1 MSDKPSIFS
10 EALQAAS
17 NTQEQQLLDYKD
29 YDAVRQNIFDKIY
42 NSVSSAF
49 PIENER
55 YKLTVDDLKYRGM
68 DEYRSTME
76 KDAVLTGS
84 DINKRLTGKY
94 KLIDKTTGK
103 TVDTSG
109 NVTLMSI
116 PYLTDRGEFVRRG
129 VRYTVPRQFRVDPGV
144 YTRIAD
150 NGMIETNVNIKS
162 GTGHNFKIEFDPDK
176 STFYY
181 KLGNRKIP
189 LVYLM
194 ESMGIPSEK
203 IKKVMGEGIYD
214 LNAKIRPSPHAIS
227 WVSSQLQQ
235 DKEAAEDSTPNNSL
249 YNYFAEM
256 ELDPVTTQ
264 RTLGAPHTNLDSDVF
279 LKAVDK
285 ALKVYHKQADT
296 DDRDSLAYQSV
307 HDFAD
312 MISEKIGKDQNRV
325 LRNQLWKLTRTGSL
339 KSMPSGVLN
348 KHLDHLFNVSGL
360 AQALEE
366 VSPLDAVAQNER
378 VVKLGEGGIPTV
390 QQAPMDARAVQ
401 PSYLGYI
408 DAVAGPESLRVGLD
422 MFMAHNVRRGKNDNL
437 LYTQFINPKS
447 GKREWVSTKQAVD
460 STIAFPEY
468 LKTNEDYVPA
478 VIKGDK
484 MGYAHRKDVDYIVP
498 SGDELYSSMVNF
510 IPLKSGIKGMRTLMG
525 AKYPKQAMPLV
536 ENEVPLVD
544 TKVSQSDGSEISMSK
559 LLGKYN
565 GAKFAP
571 TSGTVKAV
579 YKDHLVLQ
587 GDDGKK
593 HRIDLYNNL
602 PLARKTVLDNT
613 ASVKAGDKVNKGD
626 LLAISNFT
634 DKEGRAAPGK
644 NLDVAYMNYKGS
656 TFEDA
661 VVISEKAADK
671 LKHIALYPV
680 NMDKE
685 PELIYDKHRY
695 RTLFPSKFDSKQ
707 MAKLDDRGIVKP
719 GSIVEYG
726 DPLITGVRKKVPELS
741 SLGRRIQL
749 DETETWDHHTRGV
762 VTDVAETDKGYKV
775 FVRAEEPM
783 KEADKLALRVGGKGV
798 VARIIKNADMPKNEN
813 GDPID
818 VVISRL
824 TIPSRTN
831 SAQMIEA
838 VLGKVASKTGKRYE
852 LPGFLD
858 QPLHKFAEEEA
869 KKHNVKIN
877 EDLYD
882 PETGKKIPGV
892 FVGKLYAMKTQ
903 QTSESKGKA
912 RSTDFYGLEGEPGRG
927 GKHGSKHMGC
937 FVPHQKI
944 DTLYGPQRISNLVEK
959 KHSEY
964 VWTYDKG
971 KDEWEYKPITNWF
984 KYRASVDDI
993 ISIDVSGTTLSC
1005 TKNHKIYLYN
1015 GDMKLAGELKEGDEL
1030 IARKTVSTDTDSK
1043 LSKVPARI
1051 KKIRPYKHPK
1061 KGVKE
1066 INVYDFTV
1074 ADTHCYSTGSILVSN
1089 SMELEALIGHQAPKV
1104 LKDTKLIRGQKND
1117 EFWRDVKAG
1126 RTPTIPDTPLA
1137 YEKFKNLVRAAGVN
1151 YDEGTVSDSIFAM
1164 TNQQAKNL
1172 TGNRKLQNARTF
1184 AKDTLKPLPNGLFDP
1199 SNTGSTSK
1207 GEKWAFYET
1216 PEPMLNPIMENSV
1229 RRLLDITSK
1238 EFDRIVSGEEEYK
1251 GDRGGYALR
1260 KMLQDIDLDT
1270 EERKAKE
1277 IISNGPKSKLD
1288 KAIKKYRVIKSLK
1301 NKDVRP
1307 EDFMMTRIPVLP
1319 PKHRPI
1325 KKMQDITL
1333 VADLNHLYKELYN
1346 AMEDYKDVKGAD
1358 VPEDVKQ
1365 NARHTMYRAYKDLT
1379 GITKPVKAKLQEGNV
1394 GGIISQLFGKD
1405 SAKSCYDD
1413 DTELL
1418 TEDGWMDFK
1427 KYEGQCKVA
1436 TVHPLTHNFEYH
1448 DPTHIIHD
1456 TYTGD
1461 MVHLNFRNKIDLLVT
1476 PTHRNW
1482 VHLRDHKGKHDLS
1495 SNWNFMHAEDMVQ
1508 CGTRMHMLRTAEGF
1522 RGSTQVPEW
1531 VQSTPEEFAEFVGLW
1546 TAEGSIHSDRH
1557 AVDISQIPT
1566 EKNKIICKRLDYLIE
1581 QIGLSYSRYEF
1592 ELGERTDEY
1601 KGNASYSVRWSILDK
1616 RLVKWLCTHVKEGAL
1631 NKHFSREIHN
1641 WDASLLRSLVCGF
1654 LQGDGFRRQK
1664 RCKEGAI
1671 SRHRYTND
1679 FYEWSGF
1686 STISKKLVDDF
1697 IEIGCKIGVSFY
1709 LHEIREFPDKPNR
1722 HKQYQVYLATCHYA
1736 TASTKGKYIK
1746 RIPYTGGIHCV
1757 TVPNGLLI
1765 VRRNGKTCVSG
1776 NSLIKRKVLETNVDV
1791 AGMGVVAPNP
1801 ALKLNQVGLPVNQ
1814 AWDLYEPFIIQYM
1827 VRNNVPA
1834 TTAAREVETRSKRAF
1849 DALQK
1854 VVSKR
1859 PVILNRAPSLHKYSM
1874 MALWPRLVR
1883 GDVVQVPPQ
1892 IVEPMGMDFDGD
1904 EQINTVLIALPKENK
1919 GCLSK
1924 NLFGNSEDW
1933 NYTKT
1938 WKKQKENSMAYVNFG
1953 VAGEKSYDFYV
1964 IDLEEFPH
1972 MEKVSSKE
1980 HRTFYRVPEGVKVIA
1995 FDEVVN
2001 KPVLTDVALW
2011 SEHKDREVWLVNLSN
2026 KKQII
2031 TDDDERAVYGI
2042 LKGTY
2047 DFVRRRPVEAMDVL
2061 VPQMRNTDSIYNETF
2076 LTLPTKKYY
2085 TESNATTNHIHSG
2098 ITLDSDFGYLLGAV
2112 AGDGWVTYN
2121 KDKVAGQVNIS
2132 GTEKEVVDK
2141 VKKSVSKLF
2150 PEYTPKWHF
2159 RQIIDSMGK
2168 STTHVFTSIETAK
2181 MLTDL
2186 IGRGAHNKHLP
2197 PFWHRTKREFRIGL
2211 LSGLLDTDGSI
2222 CVTHGKKKPQL
2233 ACNIGS
2239 VSLRL
2244 LREAQQLLFS
2254 LGIYSKILFSTKTK
2268 SNNDFW
2274 MLSISAVDIYKVK
2287 NELVCEKQRI
2297 HRSLEECKPEGTSKQ
2312 AVKNDMIP
2320 IDKETADALY
2330 KRLRVLNKEGKVK
2343 SGLYS
2348 ALNRSKKIGR
2358 VARTT
2363 FNKAVDLCPDIEIP
2377 VQLKK
2382 IAENTEITW
2391 TYVKDIENT
2400 GKKETGY
2407 DLTVPGYETFMSM
2420 DGVILS
2426 NTASYTVPVSDQAV
2440 QEAIDK
2446 MMPDKHLISGR
2457 RNEPNFIPSQ
2467 EYAEGLYYAS
2477 KEPRRQQPVR
2487 FASEQAMK
2495 EAYKRGEIQVD
2506 TPVVIG

>member
-10 EALQAAS
+10 EALQATS
-17 NTQEQQLLDYKD
+17 NNQEQQLLDYKD

-55 YKLTVDDLKYRGM
+55 YKLTVEDLKYKGM

-94 KLIDKTTGK
+94 KLIDKSTGK

-181 KLGNRKIP
+181 KLGDRKIP

-194 ESMGIPSEK
+194 ESMGIPSNK
-203 IKKVMGEGIYD
+203 IKEVMGEGIYD

-227 WVSSQLQQ
+227 WVSRQLQQ
-235 DKEAAEDSTPNNSL
+235 DKEAAEDSAPNNSL
-249 YNYFAEM
+249 YNYFAKM

-264 RTLGAPHTNLDSDVF
+264 RTLETPHTHLDSDVF

-285 ALKVYHKQADT
+285 ALKVYHKKEDT

-390 QQAPMDARAVQ
+390 QQAPMNARAVQ

-437 LYTQFINPKS
+437 LYTRFINPKS

-544 TKVSQSDGSEISMSK
+544 TKVSQPDGSEISMSR

-579 YKDHLVLQ
+579 YKDHIVFQ

-680 NMDKE
+680 DMDKE

-695 RTLFPSKFDSKQ
+695 RTLFPSKFNSKQ
-707 MAKLDDRGIVKP
+707 MAKLDDRGIIKP

-775 FVRAEEPM
+775 FIRAEEPM

-838 VLGKVASKTGKRYE
+838 TLGKVAAKTGKRYE

-912 RSTDFYGLEGEPGRG
+912 RSIDFYGLEGEPGRG

-944 DTLYGPQRISNLVEK
+944 DTLHGPQRISNLVEK

-964 VWTYDKG
+964 VWTYDKD
-971 KDEWEYKPITNWF
+971 KNEWGYKPITNWF

-993 ISIDVSGTTLSC
+993 ISIDVSGALCQQGTKKIKRLSTLSC
-1005 TKNHKIYLYN
+1005 TKNHKIYLYD
-1015 GDMKLAGELKEGDEL
+1015 GTVKLAGELKEGDEL
-1030 IARKTVSTDTDSK
+1030 ITSGPVPTDDQYAAALGTMLKEVRNIQTNESIKKHKTISK
-1043 LSKVPARI
+1043 LAKVPARI

-1089 SMELEALIGHQAPKV
+1089 SMELEALIGHQASKV

-1117 EFWRDVKAG
+1117 EFWRDVKEG

-1184 AKDTLKPLPNGLFDP
+1184 AKDTLKPLPKGLFDP
-1199 SNTGSTSK
+1199 DKTGSTSK
-1207 GEKWAFYET
+1207 GDKWAFYET
-1216 PEPMLNPIMENSV
+1216 PEPMLNPIMETSV
-1229 RRLLDITSK
+1229 KRLLGLTSK
-1238 EFDRIVSGEEEYK
+1238 EFDRIVSGEKEYK

-1260 KMLQDIDLDT
+1260 KMLQDADLDI

-1288 KAIKKYRVIKSLK
+1288 KAVKKYRVIKSLK
-1301 NKDVRP
+1301 NKGVRP

-1346 AMEDYKDVKGAD
+1346 AMEDYKDVKEAD

-1365 NARHTMYRAYKDLT
+1365 NARHTMYKAYKDLT
-1379 GITKPVKAKLQEGNV
+1379 GITKPVKAKLQERNV

-1405 SAKSCYDD
+1405 NAKS
-1413 DTELL
+1413 
-1418 TEDGWMDFK
+1418 
-1427 KYEGQCKVA
+1427 
-1436 TVHPLTHNFEYH
+1436 
-1448 DPTHIIHD
+1448 
-1456 TYTGD
+1456 
-1461 MVHLNFRNKIDLLVT
+1461 
-1476 PTHRNW
+1476 
-1482 VHLRDHKGKHDLS
+1482 
-1495 SNWNFMHAEDMVQ
+1495 
-1508 CGTRMHMLRTAEGF
+1508 
-1522 RGSTQVPEW
+1522 
-1531 VQSTPEEFAEFVGLW
+1531 
-1546 TAEGSIHSDRH
+1546 
-1557 AVDISQIPT
+1557 
-1566 EKNKIICKRLDYLIE
+1566 
-1581 QIGLSYSRYEF
+1581 
-1592 ELGERTDEY
+1592 
-1601 KGNASYSVRWSILDK
+1601 
-1616 RLVKWLCTHVKEGAL
+1616 
-1631 NKHFSREIHN
+1631 
-1641 WDASLLRSLVCGF
+1641 SLV
-1654 LQGDGFRRQK
+1654 
-1664 RCKEGAI
+1664 
-1671 SRHRYTND
+1671 
-1679 FYEWSGF
+1679 
-1686 STISKKLVDDF
+1686 
-1697 IEIGCKIGVSFY
+1697 
-1709 LHEIREFPDKPNR
+1709 
-1722 HKQYQVYLATCHYA
+1722 
-1736 TASTKGKYIK
+1736 
-1746 RIPYTGGIHCV
+1746 
-1757 TVPNGLLI
+1757 
-1765 VRRNGKTCVSG
+1765 
-1776 NSLIKRKVLETNVDV
+1776 KRKVLETNVDV

-1827 VRNNVPA
+1827 IRNNVPA
-1834 TTAAREVETRSKRAF
+1834 TTAAREVEIRSKRAF
-1849 DALQK
+1849 NALQK
-1854 VVSKR
+1854 VAGKR
-1859 PVILNRAPSLHKYSM
+1859 PVIINRAPSLHKYSM

-1933 NYTKT
+1933 NYIKA
-1938 WKKQKENSMAYVNFG
+1938 WKNQKENSMAYVNFG

-1995 FDEVVN
+1995 FDEAVN
-2001 KPVLTDVALW
+2001 KPVLTDAALW

-2085 TESNATTNHIHSG
+2085 TETNAITNHIHSG
-2098 ITLDSDFGYLLGAV
+2098 ITLDSNFGYLLGAV
-2112 AGDGWVTYN
+2112 AGDGWVTYD
-2121 KDKVAGQVNIS
+2121 KDKVAGQVNIA
-2132 GTEKEVVDK
+2132 GIEKAVIDK
-2141 VKKSVSKLF
+2141 VKKVVSKLF
-2150 PEYTPKWHF
+2150 PKYTPKWHS
-2159 RQIIDSMGK
+2159 RQSTDSMGRG
-2168 STTHVFTSIETAK
+2168 TTHVFTSIEVAK

-2233 ACNIGS
+2233 ACNVGS
-2239 VSLRL
+2239 TSLRL

-2320 IDKETADALY
+2320 IDKETANALY

-2348 ALNRSKKIGR
+2348 ALNRSKKTGR
-2358 VARTT
+2358 VPRTT
-2363 FNKAVDLCPDIEIP
+2363 FNKAVDFCPDIEIP

-2391 TYVKDIENT
+2391 AYVKDIENT

-2440 QEAIDK
+2440 QEAVNK
-2446 MMPDKHLISGR
+2446 MMPGKHLISGR